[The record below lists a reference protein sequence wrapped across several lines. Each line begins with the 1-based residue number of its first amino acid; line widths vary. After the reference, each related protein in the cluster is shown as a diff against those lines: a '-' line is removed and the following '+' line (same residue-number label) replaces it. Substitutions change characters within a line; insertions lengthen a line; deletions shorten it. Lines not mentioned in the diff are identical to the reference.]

1 MADWIKKAVKPS
13 HKGLFAEKAARAGK
27 TTREYAAE
35 KAGASGTLGKE
46 ARFAETVMGLSKKK
60 RGLPYKSRKD

>member
-13 HKGLFAEKAARAGK
+13 HKGLFAEKAERAGK

-35 KAGASGTLGKE
+35 KASAPGALGKE
-46 ARFAETVMGLSKKK
+46 ARFAKTVMKIGRKS
-60 RGLPYKSRKD
+60 RLPYKSRKD